1 MNRIASRNP
10 RARGWAFLLAAGL
23 LAGCA
28 TSPPEPAEV
37 LDVEEVTATVTAL
50 DLDDRLITLRGPQ
63 GNEAT
68 FEVGPQVRNLPQV
81 KVGDRLTISYYT
93 GLAAEVTEA
102 SPTDDLGEIELEG
115 GRSRAGERPAG
126 MVGANVSAVVAIEAV
141 DKKLNTV
148 TFRGADGLVRVVDV
162 KRPQMQEFIKG
173 LKKGDKVRVTY
184 SEALAVEIRP
194 AT

>member
-1 MNRIASRNP
+1 
-10 RARGWAFLLAAGL
+10 
-23 LAGCA
+23 
-28 TSPPEPAEV
+28 
-37 LDVEEVTATVTAL
+37 
-50 DLDDRLITLRGPQ
+50 
-63 GNEAT
+63 
-68 FEVGPQVRNLPQV
+68 
-81 KVGDRLTISYYT
+81 
-93 GLAAEVTEA
+93 
-102 SPTDDLGEIELEG
+102 
-115 GRSRAGERPAG
+115 